1 MVENSK
7 IGRLGLIAA
16 ALVGL
21 CSGRAVA
28 EDAAPSHAELR
39 PCFSVH
45 GWRGWTS
52 PEPSILYLRTANHDV
67 YRIDLVAGSPDL
79 QRADM
84 HLISQSRGSDLV
96 CSALDLELSLADTRG
111 FREHLIAKAVTR
123 LSTDEV
129 AAIPRKFVP

>member
-1 MVENSK
+1 
-7 IGRLGLIAA
+7 
-16 ALVGL
+16 
-21 CSGRAVA
+21 
-28 EDAAPSHAELR
+28 
-39 PCFSVH
+39 
-45 GWRGWTS
+45 
-52 PEPSILYLRTANHDV
+52 
-67 YRIDLVAGSPDL
+67 
-79 QRADM
+79 M